1 MKTSTAKWLSLL
13 LLGLAV
19 PSISSREIET
29 ILQTQDR
36 QRKFVPDDFINSR
49 KEGRKSAVR
58 KPRRTYRLAS
68 KPAAAARS
76 ANFTQLGITIWRLR
90 PARDGDSDRRAL
102 VREKKGATLAA
113 ERVESDGM
121 FRKGDYVRLSVESPR
136 SGYLYVIDR
145 DLFADGTT
153 GEPML
158 IFPWSGSDNQLF
170 PGRLIDIPDQEDD
183 PSYFTARLTG
193 SNQVGELVT
202 FLVTTKPLEVPIADK
217 PSRIDPKDLIDWERS
232 WGGLTEWYE
241 LENGAGELWTKV
253 EQAAARKGSRRLT
266 RDDPAPQTIYRVFPS
281 DSRGMLVTL
290 VLRYG
295 K

>member
-1 MKTSTAKWLSLL
+1 MKTSTAKWLLLL

-19 PSISSREIET
+19 PSISSRQIET
-29 ILQTQDR
+29 VLQTQDS

-68 KPAAAARS
+68 KPAVAARS

-90 PARDGDSDRRAL
+90 PARDGDSDQRAL
-102 VREKKGATLAA
+102 VREKKGWAA
-113 ERVESDGM
+113 ERVESDRM
-121 FRKGDYVRLSVESPR
+121 FREGDYVRLSVESPR
-136 SGYLYVIDR
+136 NGYLYVIDR

-158 IFPWSGSDNQLF
+158 IFPWSGADNKLF

-193 SNQVGELVT
+193 ANQVGELLTFIVT
-202 FLVTTKPLEVPIADK
+202 ATPLEVPVTDK
-217 PSRIDPKDLIDWERS
+217 PSRIEPKYLGDWEKS
-232 WGGLTEWYE
+232 WGGVTERYE
-241 LENGAGELWTKV
+241 MENGAGELWTKE
-253 EQAAARKGSRRLT
+253 EQVAARKGSRQLT
-266 RDDPAPQTIYRVFPS
+266 RDDPAPQTIYRVFTA
-281 DSRGMLVTL
+281 DNRGMLANL